1 MVLVVDDLRTV
12 SQTCTFDCGGK
23 PEIANRRRGF
33 GRVSS
38 GFRSGGLKPDLVLLD
53 NALPSLKGIEAPR
66 QIGNLVPESKIIF
79 LSLSQ
84 ETSAEVVQE
93 AFALGARGYLVKAR
107 AGSEVFAA
115 VDAGIFGKSF
125 ASNP

>member
-1 MVLVVDDLRTV
+1 MVDDLRTV
-12 SQTCTFDCGGK
+12 SQTCTFDCGAK

-38 GFRSGGLKPDLVLLD
+38 GSEAVGLKPDLVVLD
-53 NALPSLKGIEAPR
+53 IALPSLKGIEAPR

-79 LSLSQ
+79 LSQ

-93 AFALGARGYLVKAR
+93 ALALGARGYVVKAR
-107 AGSEVFAA
+107 AGSELLAA
-115 VDAGIFGKSF
+115 VDAVIFGKSF
-125 ASNP
+125 VSNP